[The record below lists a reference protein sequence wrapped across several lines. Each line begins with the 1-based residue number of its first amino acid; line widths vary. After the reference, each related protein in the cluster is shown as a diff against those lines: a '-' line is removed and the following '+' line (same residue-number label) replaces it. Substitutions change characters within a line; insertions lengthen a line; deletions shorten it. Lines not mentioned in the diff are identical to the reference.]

1 MKKTLFLVAVLSL
14 AMLFSGCGTKN
25 NDIITVLSR
34 EDGSGTRDAFESLLG
49 IEETTLSAEISDSTA
64 VMITSVEGNRGAV
77 GYISLGALREN
88 VKALKIDG
96 IPASGDNVKNGSYK
110 LARAFNIA
118 TKENISD
125 SAADFISFILSSKGQ
140 AVVEQNKY
148 ISATNGGD
156 YKPSGKTGK
165 VTVAGS
171 SSVAPVMEKLKEAYI
186 KLNPKADIEIQQTDS
201 TNGIQT
207 VIDGICDIAMS
218 SRELKKSE
226 LSSGL
231 SSKAIALDGIA
242 VIVSIDNPLDN
253 ISAEQLA
260 SIYSGK
266 ATEWSKIINN

>member
-118 TKENISD
+118 TKENI
-125 SAADFISFILSSKGQ
+125 L
-140 AVVEQNKY
+140 
-148 ISATNGGD
+148 
-156 YKPSGKTGK
+156 
-165 VTVAGS
+165 
-171 SSVAPVMEKLKEAYI
+171 
-186 KLNPKADIEIQQTDS
+186 
-201 TNGIQT
+201 
-207 VIDGICDIAMS
+207 
-218 SRELKKSE
+218 
-226 LSSGL
+226 
-231 SSKAIALDGIA
+231 
-242 VIVSIDNPLDN
+242 
-253 ISAEQLA
+253 
-260 SIYSGK
+260 
-266 ATEWSKIINN
+266 

>member
-140 AVVEQNKY
+140 AVVEQSKY